1 MIPLQT
7 LLAIAALKPATDKAG
22 KHGHAI
28 HRAGEDTLGN
38 T

>member
-7 LLAIAALKPATDKAG
+7 LLAIAALKPANEKARKQG
-22 KHGHAI
+22 YAKPYAD
-28 HRAGEDTLGN
+28 EDFLGN